1 VNIKKKY
8 NAVVVVLLKDVIHHS
23 GHYINVEDFI
33 VLIQGRRIIM
43 RVRLKLKDNVNLKEF
58 LKGFVENEY
67 TYDLDSPFDEYI
79 SINKSTR
86 EISQYGYMGLLYTWA
101 DNGLIENIN

>member
-1 VNIKKKY
+1 
-8 NAVVVVLLKDVIHHS
+8 
-23 GHYINVEDFI
+23 
-33 VLIQGRRIIM
+33 M
-43 RVRLKLKDNVNLKEF
+43 RVRLKIKDNVDLKEF
-58 LKGFVENEY
+58 LKGFTEHEY

-86 EISQYGYMGLLYTWA
+86 EISQYGYMGLIYTWA